1 VELKATL
8 NNKFEIDF
16 LHKIGSHVGRGDTL
30 AETLG
35 SMVDFAVEL
44 VNCDECFTYVREG
57 EELVPWVWKHV
68 EREAVDP
75 PRLAIDCGYAAALAR
90 HRSPVAVSLGDAKET
105 GVKAMSEW
113 SADPGETFVCVPL
126 LSRSKLVGAISLH
139 HRVPHRYKLREV
151 KLLSSAGYLLG
162 ADIRL
167 SQLDREN
174 SDLVLH
180 LETRKLVE
188 RSKGI
193 LQRDLGLTEEEA
205 YLALKRQSRQKRRPM
220 KEIAQAIVLSD
231 EVRQNSWQ
239 TE

>member
-8 NNKFEIDF
+8 NDKFEIDF
-16 LHKIGSHVGRGDTL
+16 LYKIGSHVARGDTL
-30 AETLG
+30 DETLG
-35 SMVDFAVEL
+35 SMLEFAVEL

-57 EELVPWVWKHV
+57 EELVPWVWKHA

-75 PRLAIDCGYAAALAR
+75 PRLAIDCGYAAALAV
-90 HRSPVAVSLGDAKET
+90 HRSPVAVSQGDAKET

-113 SADPGETFVCVPL
+113 STDPGETFVCVPL
-126 LSRSKLVGAISLH
+126 LARSKLVGVIGLH

-174 SDLVLH
+174 SDLVLQ

-188 RSKGI
+188 RCKGI

-205 YLALKRQSRQKRRPM
+205 YLALQRQSRQKRRPM
-220 KEIAQAIVLSD
+220 KEIAQAIILSD
-231 EVRQNSWQ
+231 EVRQNYWQ
-239 TE
+239 AE